1 MNNVFVYCEME
12 GAHVADVSL
21 ELLTKGRKL
30 ATQLG
35 CQLET
40 ICAGTDLADV
50 EKQVLPYGVDRVH
63 VFDALGLF
71 PYTSLPHT
79 SILVNLF
86 KEEKPQICLMGA
98 TVIGRDLGPRVSSA
112 LTSGLTADCTQLEI
126 GNHEDKKNGITYEN
140 LLYQIRPAFGGNIV
154 ATIINPEHRPQM
166 ATVREGV
173 MKKEIVD
180 ANYQGEVIRHD
191 VAKYVPET
199 DYVVKVIDRH
209 VEKAKHNLKGAPI
222 VIAGGY
228 GMGSKEGFDM
238 LFELA
243 KELHAEVGASRA
255 AVDAGF
261 CDHDRQIGQT
271 GVTVHPKLY
280 IACGISGQ
288 IQHIAGMQDA
298 GIIISVNSD
307 PNAPINSIAD
317 YVINGTVEEVIPK
330 MIVLVMKRRLLFI
343 LFLSSQAFSAFSQDT
358 VYLDKKGRWTENVKE
373 AIRYCIPEKL
383 GENEIEVKFYN
394 MGDTL
399 LNLRR
404 FSTFV
409 SNPKQC
415 VQNGKSI
422 SYYANGEP
430 AVTADF
436 ENGHREGEMR
446 RFYKN
451 GKLKYVCWFSKGK
464 RDGELTMYYP
474 NGSVWRTENYEE
486 GKLLDGHV
494 YNVDGKEVPFYPSD
508 RAVGF
513 PGGEYGLRVFI
524 REHLHYPQAAWEQK
538 IEGQVMVR
546 LVFDKKGRL
555 GKYYILPQS
564 SENYFLRQ
572 EAVRLVEEDLKKIEW
587 QPAVA
592 YGEFI
597 SMGYVLPLNFKLPKP
612 KTTTKKQ

>member
-30 ATQLG
+30 ANQLG

-40 ICAGTDLADV
+40 ICAGSGLADV

-63 VFDALGLF
+63 VFDAPGLF

-86 KEEKPQICLMGA
+86 K
-98 TVIGRDLGPRVSSA
+98 
-112 LTSGLTADCTQLEI
+112 EI

-154 ATIINPEHRPQM
+154 ATIVNPEHRPQM

-222 VIAGGY
+222 VVAGGY

-261 CDHDRQIGQT
+261 CEHDRQIGQT

-307 PNAPINSIAD
+307 PNAPINTIAD

-330 MIVLVMKRRLLFI
+330 MI
-343 LFLSSQAFSAFSQDT
+343 
-358 VYLDKKGRWTENVKE
+358 
-373 AIRYCIPEKL
+373 
-383 GENEIEVKFYN
+383 
-394 MGDTL
+394 
-399 LNLRR
+399 
-404 FSTFV
+404 
-409 SNPKQC
+409 
-415 VQNGKSI
+415 
-422 SYYANGEP
+422 
-430 AVTADF
+430 
-436 ENGHREGEMR
+436 
-446 RFYKN
+446 
-451 GKLKYVCWFSKGK
+451 
-464 RDGELTMYYP
+464 
-474 NGSVWRTENYEE
+474 
-486 GKLLDGHV
+486 
-494 YNVDGKEVPFYPSD
+494 
-508 RAVGF
+508 
-513 PGGEYGLRVFI
+513 
-524 REHLHYPQAAWEQK
+524 
-538 IEGQVMVR
+538 
-546 LVFDKKGRL
+546 
-555 GKYYILPQS
+555 KYY
-564 SENYFLRQ
+564 
-572 EAVRLVEEDLKKIEW
+572 KKN
-587 QPAVA
+587 
-592 YGEFI
+592 
-597 SMGYVLPLNFKLPKP
+597 SK
-612 KTTTKKQ
+612 